1 MLHERLYHLGMPDPT
16 DLVSIQVVDYDPAW
30 PQIFQQLRD
39 HIWPSVCDIAVAIE
53 HVGST
58 SVPGLAAKPII
69 DIDLVIATAADLHA
83 LKLSLGSLG
92 YEHRGNRGIDDRE
105 AFQSPENLPCHH
117 LYACVQNSVALQN
130 HIAVR
135 DYLRTHP
142 SEAAVYSKLKKQLAQ
157 QFPTEREC
165 YVESKTDFILS
176 ILEQCGFSTAMT
188 ESIRRANQR

>member
-1 MLHERLYHLGMPDPT
+1 MVVNCLNIRLDVATDRIGGTVVVGQKEHEWLTQTRFNHAAERLPIDVNPG
-16 DLVSIQVVDYDPAW
+16 PASR
-30 PQIFQQLRD
+30 I
-39 HIWPSVCDIAVAIE
+39 
-53 HVGST
+53 
-58 SVPGLAAKPII
+58 
-69 DIDLVIATAADLHA
+69 IDLVIATAADLHA

-157 QFPTEREC
+157 QFPTERER
-165 YVESKTDFILS
+165 YVEGKTDFILS
-176 ILEQCGFSTAMT
+176 ILEQCGFSTAMAK
-188 ESIRRANQR
+188 SIRRANQR